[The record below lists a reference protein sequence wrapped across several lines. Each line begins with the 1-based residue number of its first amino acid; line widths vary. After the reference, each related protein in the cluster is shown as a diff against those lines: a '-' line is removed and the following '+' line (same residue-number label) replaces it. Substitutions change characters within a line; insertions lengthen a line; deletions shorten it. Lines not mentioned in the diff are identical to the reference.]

1 MIKLDHGFLIVL
13 FNTAIVINHPYSA
26 TAFTV
31 NSPLI
36 SPTIIADNANS
47 SQADEYFNQGVSLYK
62 SGNKQGAIEKFNQAL
77 KFNPNYGD
85 TYYNRGIARD
95 DLGDKQGAIAD
106 YNQALKLNPNNAD
119 AYYNRGLVRKD
130 MGDKQG
136 AIADFQ
142 KAANLFKEQDN
153 QKYYQDAID
162 KLTAIQKQ

>member
-62 SGNKQGAIEKFNQAL
+62 SGNKQGAIEKFNQS
-77 KFNPNYGD
+77 
-85 TYYNRGIARD
+85 
-95 DLGDKQGAIAD
+95 
-106 YNQALKLNPNNAD
+106 LKLNPSDAV
-119 AYYNRGLVRKD
+119 AYYNRGLVRNEL
-130 MGDKQG
+130 GDKQG

-142 KAANLFKEQDN
+142 KAANFYKAQDN

-162 KLTAIQKQ
+162 ELTAIQKQ